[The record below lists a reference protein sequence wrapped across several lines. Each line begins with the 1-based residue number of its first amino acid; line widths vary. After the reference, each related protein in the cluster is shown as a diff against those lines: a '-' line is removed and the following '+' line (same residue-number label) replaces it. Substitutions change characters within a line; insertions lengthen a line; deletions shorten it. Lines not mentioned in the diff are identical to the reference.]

1 MKFKTLSI
9 IMLLALALTCMTPVC
24 AFADDELNSV
34 GTDISVISEETVS
47 VGVPENVKAKA
58 SGKTVIKI
66 SWSKVEDADGYKVY
80 RYSRTKG
87 EYILIKTTSSLSYK
101 DTGLTPNRKKTYK
114 VAAYITADGKT
125 VTGDKSAKVSA
136 TTNPRTIRVKA
147 YAYTGGG
154 YTASGLK
161 ARRGLIA
168 VDRSVI
174 RLGTKV
180 YVPGYGY
187 AVAADTGGAIKGNII
202 DCYMNS
208 MSDCTAW
215 GVRFVTI
222 RIYD

>member
-1 MKFKTLSI
+1 MKFKNFSI
-9 IMLLALALTCMTPVC
+9 IMILALVFTCMTPVC
-24 AFADDELNSV
+24 AFADDELTNDAA
-34 GTDISVISEETVS
+34 DIAAASEETVS
-47 VGVPENVKAKA
+47 VEVPERVRAKA
-58 SGKTVIKI
+58 TGKTSIKV
-66 SWSKVEDADGYKVY
+66 SWSKVENAEGYKVY
-80 RYSRTKG
+80 RYSRTKKK
-87 EYILIKTTSSLSYK
+87 YILIKTTSSLSYTDK
-101 DTGLTPNRKKTYK
+101 GLTPNRKKTYK
-114 VAAYITADGKT
+114 VAAYITEDGVT
-125 VTGDKSAKVSA
+125 VTGDKSSKVSA
-136 TTNPRTIRVKA
+136 VTNPRTIRVKA

-161 ARRGLIA
+161 ARRGVIA

-215 GVRFVTI
+215 GVRYVTI

>member
-1 MKFKTLSI
+1 MGKILFFDIDGTLIDYNGKMPASTRYALERARFNGHQI
-9 IMLLALALTCMTPVC
+9 VICSGRARYQMSEELL
-24 AFADDELNSV
+24 AFADGMI
-34 GTDISVISEETVS
+34 GTT
-47 VGVPENVKAKA
+47 GANVVYQ
-58 SGKTVIKI
+58 GKTIYEHFMP
-66 SWSKVEDADGYKVY
+66 ED
-80 RYSRTKG
+80 T
-87 EYILIKTTSSLSYK
+87 
-101 DTGLTPNRKKTYK
+101 RKKIYK

-168 VDRSVI
+168 VDRNVI

>member
-24 AFADDELNSV
+24 AFADDELNSA

-114 VAAYITADGKT
+114 VAAY
-125 VTGDKSAKVSA
+125 

-215 GVRFVTI
+215 GLRFVTI